1 MHVACTLTIIP
12 KMFILATISDN
23 VYLFFLEVNEPI
35 ILRKDL
41 NPKAHFK
48 ESNNGHYIILQI
60 YNLYEYTIYL
70 TRISELRCI
79 YNNGL

>member
-1 MHVACTLTIIP
+1 MHATCTLTIIP

-23 VYLFFLEVNEPI
+23 VYLSFLEVNEPI

-48 ESNNGHYIILQI
+48 ELNNGHYIILQI
-60 YNLYEYTIYL
+60 YNSYEYI
-70 TRISELRCI
+70 RFISLE
-79 YNNGL
+79 